1 MIGNLGRVI
10 GEEINKWIVQF
21 EDESFDFIKINENLH
36 LACGDYVQLRDHE
49 RLEQIEP
56 FNRLGRLKNDK
67 KQTIAHNVDQM
78 LVVTSI
84 NMEFNLPRLE
94 RYVAWAKSENI
105 VPYILLSKKDL
116 VTIEELAEKKIEL
129 NNWFP
134 DVSIISFSVAQKEG
148 LEDLNLIFT
157 EGKTSV
163 VIGSSG
169 VGKSTLIN
177 YLLSSNVQK
186 TFEVGE
192 NDKGRHTTTNR
203 RIFLMNNGHY
213 IMDNPGIRSL
223 SFEGDDSFSDEV
235 CRFSNCTHT
244 TEPGCGFL
252 EKLNNG
258 IITELQ
264 YRQKMKLIRE
274 MQRFEMKDD
283 VNYRQQQ
290 TKNFRSKSKE
300 CRSIQASKRF
310 R

>member
-1 MIGNLGRVI
+1 M
-10 GEEINKWIVQF
+10 QF
-21 EDESFDFIKINENLH
+21 EDESFDFVKINENLH
-36 LACGDYVQLRDHE
+36 FACGDYVQLKDGKH
-49 RLEQIEP
+49 LEQIEP

-67 KQTIAHNVDQM
+67 NQTIAHNVDQM
-78 LVVTSI
+78 LIVTSI
-84 NMEFNLPRLE
+84 NMEFNLARLE

-116 VTIEELAEKKIEL
+116 VTIEELAVKKLDL

-134 DVSIISFSVAQKEG
+134 DVSIISFSVSKKEG
-148 LEDLNLIFT
+148 LEDLNLLLT

-163 VIGSSG
+163 VMGSSG

-177 YLLSSNVQK
+177 YLLSSNIQK
-186 TFEVGE
+186 TFEISG

-223 SFEGDDSFSDEV
+223 SFEGDDICLGEV

-244 TEPGCGFL
+244 TEPGCGIL

-258 IITELQ
+258 TITELQ
-264 YRQKMKLIRE
+264 YRQKMKLFRE

-283 VNYRQQQ
+283 FNYQQQQ
-290 TKNFRSKSKE
+290 TKNFRAKSKE
-300 CRSIQASKRF
+300 CRSTQISKRF